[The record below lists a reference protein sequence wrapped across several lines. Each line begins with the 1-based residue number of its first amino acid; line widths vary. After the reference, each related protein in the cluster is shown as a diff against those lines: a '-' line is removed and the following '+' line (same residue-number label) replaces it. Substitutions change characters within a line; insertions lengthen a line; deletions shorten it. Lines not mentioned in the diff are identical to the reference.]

1 MTSQPLRDLAIAL
14 VMVPLAG
21 SALLIDTAVQAE
33 DSPAT
38 MTAPAP
44 HVARTVAD
52 GTTENVEAA
61 ASEIPAVDIRGADQ
75 EQTSRIEKAL
85 DRFDEAGLDLPP
97 LIIEI
102 HDSEESCDG
111 HGGLF
116 VPSSDVSRVELCS
129 PETFILLHELG
140 HAWESISMTDPERE
154 AFVELAEL
162 PSWDDRSTAWKDRGR
177 EVVANTI
184 ATGLAYRELSGPDLR
199 QFETQL
205 GFYEVLTGAASPR
218 IVE

>member
-1 MTSQPLRDLAIAL
+1 MTSQTLRDLALAL

-21 SALLIDTAVQAE
+21 SALLIDAAVQEANP
-33 DSPAT
+33 SAT
-38 MTAPAP
+38 LVSPAP
-44 HVARTVAD
+44 HIARTVAD
-52 GTTENVEAA
+52 GITENVEGDPV
-61 ASEIPAVDIRGADQ
+61 EIPAVDIRGADQ
-75 EQTSRIEKAL
+75 EETIRIQKAL
-85 DRFDEAGLDLPP
+85 DRFEEAGLDLPT
-97 LIIEI
+97 LIVEI
-102 HDSEESCDG
+102 HESEESCDG

-154 AFVELAEL
+154 AFVEQAEL

-205 GFYEVLTGAASPR
+205 IFYEVLTGAASPR